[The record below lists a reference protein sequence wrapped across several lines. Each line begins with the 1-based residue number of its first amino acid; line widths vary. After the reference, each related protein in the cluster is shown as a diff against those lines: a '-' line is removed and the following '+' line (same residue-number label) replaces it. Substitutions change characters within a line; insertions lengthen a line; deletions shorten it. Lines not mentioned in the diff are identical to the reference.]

1 MKKTRLILIYLIVF
15 IFSLSGCTKQYDYNF
30 EELVNSA
37 EEIYIVDIEREEYYG
52 DISIDYLMKIEN
64 EFENFLTDLTSL
76 KFEYSILLSPLNNTG
91 INIMIV
97 CNNEQYD
104 YVIIGLR
111 GIEEFKNNKQI
122 YLHNAKCATDKS
134 NNILN
139 KYYT

>member
-1 MKKTRLILIYLIVF
+1 MRKTRLILIYLIVF

-122 YLHNAKCATDKS
+122 YLHNAMCDKDTF

-139 KYYT
+139 KYYK

>member
-1 MKKTRLILIYLIVF
+1 MKKTRLILICLIVF

-30 EELVNSA
+30 EELVNSV

-76 KFEYSILLSPLNNTG
+76 KFENSILLSPQNNTG
-91 INIMIV
+91 INIMLV

-122 YLHNAKCATDKS
+122 YLYNAMCDKDTF

-139 KYYT
+139 KYYI

>member
-1 MKKTRLILIYLIVF
+1 MKKTRLILICLIVF
-15 IFSLSGCTKQYDYNF
+15 IFSLFGCTKQYDYNF

-76 KFEYSILLSPLNNTG
+76 KFEYSILLSPQNNTG
-91 INIMIV
+91 INIMVV
-97 CNNEQYD
+97 CNSEKYD

-111 GIEEFKNNKQI
+111 GIEEFKNNEQT
-122 YLHNAKCATDKS
+122 YLHNAMCNEEDF
-134 NNILN
+134 NEILN
-139 KYYT
+139 KYYK